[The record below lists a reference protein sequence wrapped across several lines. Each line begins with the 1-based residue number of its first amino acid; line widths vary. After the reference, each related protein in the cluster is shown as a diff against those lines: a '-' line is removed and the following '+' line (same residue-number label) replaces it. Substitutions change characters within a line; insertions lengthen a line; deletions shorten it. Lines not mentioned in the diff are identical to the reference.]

1 MGEEGGR
8 AYGVGWLLGREEG
21 GGLWSLK
28 NKGKIGDWGLV
39 VGVLGYVDVFFVLFN
54 VVAGYVGGW
63 ADVGFWVHGGKW
75 WSWGMGHKKS
85 VGEKESVEEREVY
98 IYK

>member
-8 AYGVGWLLGREEG
+8 AYGVGVMGDLGVWVGGWG
-21 GGLWSLK
+21 GGWWVVVSQK
-28 NKGKIGDWGLV
+28 QRKIGDWGLV

-75 WSWGMGHKKS
+75 WSWGM
-85 VGEKESVEEREVY
+85 RA
-98 IYK
+98 